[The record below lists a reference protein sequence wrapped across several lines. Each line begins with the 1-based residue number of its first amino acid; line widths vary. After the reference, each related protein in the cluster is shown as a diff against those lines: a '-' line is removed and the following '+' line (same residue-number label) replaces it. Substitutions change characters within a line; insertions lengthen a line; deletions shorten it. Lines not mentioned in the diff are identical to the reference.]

1 MSKLIDIKEASELL
15 GLNPKTLRRWDDEG
29 KLKAIRTFGNHR
41 RYKLEDIEAI
51 INSTEIEQNNQRNVF
66 IYCRVS
72 TNKQKE
78 SGKLLRQ
85 KERLV
90 QYCNERQYN
99 IVHIFEETASG
110 LNDKRRELTKMFRRL
125 SEVDTIIV
133 EYPDRLARFGFNYL
147 KEFSKSLNVNI
158 EIIEEK
164 SKAEPN
170 EEMVND
176 LISVVTCFSTRM
188 YGARGGR
195 KAKKDIEKTIKELK
209 KERGE
214 NSKNSNESNSSE

>member
-1 MSKLIDIKEASELL
+1 MSKLINIKEASELL

-51 INSTEIEQNNQRNVF
+51 INSNEIEQNNQRNVF

-78 SGKLLRQ
+78 SGNLLRQ

-195 KAKKDIEKTIKELK
+195 KAKKDIEKTIKELE

-214 NSKNSNESNSSE
+214 NSENNNESNSSE

>member
-51 INSTEIEQNNQRNVF
+51 INSTEIEQKIQRNVF

-90 QYCNERQYN
+90 KYCNERQYN

-110 LNDKRRELTKMFRRL
+110 LNDKRRELTKMFRR
-125 SEVDTIIV
+125 EV
-133 EYPDRLARFGFNYL
+133 
-147 KEFSKSLNVNI
+147 KSR
-158 EIIEEK
+158 
-164 SKAEPN
+164 
-170 EEMVND
+170 
-176 LISVVTCFSTRM
+176 TQ
-188 YGARGGR
+188 
-195 KAKKDIEKTIKELK
+195 
-209 KERGE
+209 
-214 NSKNSNESNSSE
+214 